1 MNGLDDLVVNY
12 PGAIALGLVILLG
25 LSKAGSGLL
34 LWFGKRE
41 LAAIRE
47 HHEQHECRILK
58 LEAADGAHAL
68 ILKELG
74 HISRQLEEVKGEVRG
89 HNREAEGWKQTI
101 VGHGVRLDNLEE
113 KR

>member
-25 LSKAGSGLL
+25 LSKVGSGLL
-34 LWFGKRE
+34 LWLGKRE
-41 LAAIRE
+41 LATIK
-47 HHEQHECRILK
+47 ECRILK

-74 HISRQLEEVKGEVRG
+74 HISKQLEEVKGEVRG
-89 HNREAEGWKQTI
+89 HNREAEDWKQTI
-101 VGHGVRLDNLEE
+101 VGHGVRLDNLEG